1 VPRRWVER
9 VKHDLVSLGPK
20 VTASRM
26 VRDYVTTLYEPAATS
41 ADRMAVAHHA
51 NAKAL
56 AQWKARV
63 LTGWS
68 GVRITGVVADTGTAE
83 LTSLRNVT
91 VTVQLGSLAPSDV
104 AVQLVHGPVG
114 QGDELTEPQIL
125 TLAHEGKDTDGADRY
140 EGSFVCDTPGRYGF
154 TARVLPHHP
163 DLASA
168 VELGRIVWAMS

>member
-1 VPRRWVER
+1 MPLFYQRTEGPVPRRWVER

-26 VRDYVTTLYEPAATS
+26 VRDYVDHALRAGRRPAPTGWPS
-41 ADRMAVAHHA
+41 TDHA

-114 QGDELTEPQIL
+114 QGDELTEP
-125 TLAHEGKDTDGADRY
+125 AD
-140 EGSFVCDTPGRYGF
+140 
-154 TARVLPHHP
+154 PHAGP
-163 DLASA
+163 
-168 VELGRIVWAMS
+168 